1 MKHETADYIEAK
13 HPFQAASPER
23 LKFDVR
29 PSGLLN
35 FEHSSLN
42 LLVSRADVLATT
54 IEARQLSKA
63 FAGPPLFSGL
73 CFHAGAGLLAVKGRN
88 GSGKTTLLK
97 ILASLAHPSAGSVSV
112 RQGEEELSGDRRR
125 LAVGWSGPDL
135 AFYEDFSAPENLLFL
150 SRAGGRP
157 RSAEDLARRLAE
169 VGLAGAMEKRVGAF
183 STGMK
188 QRLKI
193 AFALLF
199 DPPVLLLDEP
209 MIGLD
214 TDGRSIVEGVVEA
227 RRREGL
233 VILASNDPRDFVRP
247 DQVVELGK

>member
-1 MKHETADYIEAK
+1 MKLLL
-13 HPFQAASPER
+13 SP
-23 LKFDVR
+23 
-29 PSGLLN
+29 
-35 FEHSSLN
+35 
-42 LLVSRADVLATT
+42 ADVLATT

-73 CFHAGAGLLAVKGRN
+73 SFRAEKGLVAVKGRN

-97 ILASLAHPSAGSVSV
+97 ILASLAHPSSGSVSV
-112 RQGEEELSGDRRR
+112 RQGDRELSGDERR

-135 AFYEDFSAPENLLFL
+135 AFYEDFSALENLRFL
-150 SRAGGRP
+150 SRAGGRM
-157 RSAEDLARRLAE
+157 AADEDLKRRLE
-169 VGLAGAMEKRVGAF
+169 DVGLAGALGKRVGAF

-199 DPPVLLLDEP
+199 DPPSVLFDEP

-214 TDGRSIVEGVVEA
+214 TDGRAIVERVVTA
-227 RRREGL
+227 RRRDGL
-233 VILASNDPRDFVRP
+233 VILASNDPRDFVEP
-247 DQVVELGK
+247 DQVVELGR

>member
-1 MKHETADYIEAK
+1 
-13 HPFQAASPER
+13 
-23 LKFDVR
+23 VR
-29 PSGLLN
+29 PRLCPAN
-35 FEHSSLN
+35 FEPASVARMS
-42 LLVSRADVLATT
+42 VTT

-73 CFHAGAGLLAVKGRN
+73 SFRAETGFLAVKGRN

-97 ILASLAHPSAGSVSV
+97 ILASLAHPSSGSVSV
-112 RQGEEELSGDRRR
+112 RQGEKELSGDARR
-125 LAVGWSGPDL
+125 LAVGWAGPDL
-135 AFYEDFSAPENLLFL
+135 AFYEDFSALENLLFL

-157 RSAEDLARRLAE
+157 RQAQDLTRRLEE
-169 VGLAGAMEKRVGAF
+169 VGLAGALGKRVGAF

-214 TDGRSIVEGVVEA
+214 TDGRAIVERAVA
-227 RRREGL
+227 AKRRDGL
-233 VILASNDPRDFVRP
+233 VILASNDPRDFVDP
-247 DQVVELGK
+247 DQVVELGNRSG

>member
-1 MKHETADYIEAK
+1 MT
-13 HPFQAASPER
+13 
-23 LKFDVR
+23 
-29 PSGLLN
+29 
-35 FEHSSLN
+35 
-42 LLVSRADVLATT
+42 ATT
-54 IEARQLSKA
+54 IEARQLTKA

-73 CFHAGAGLLAVKGRN
+73 SFRAETGFLAVKGRN

-97 ILASLAHPSAGSVSV
+97 ILASLASPSSGSVSV
-112 RQGEEELSGDRRR
+112 RQGEQELSGDARR

-135 AFYEDFSAPENLLFL
+135 AFYEDFSALENLLFL

-157 RSAEDLARRLAE
+157 REARDLTRRLEE
-169 VGLAGAMEKRVGAF
+169 VGLAGAPGKRVGAF

-199 DPPVLLLDEP
+199 DPPALLLDEP

-214 TDGRSIVEGVVEA
+214 TDGRAIVERVVAA
-227 RRREGL
+227 RRRDGL
-233 VILASNDPRDFVRP
+233 VILASNDPRDFVEP
-247 DQVVELGK
+247 DQVVELGRESGIGNR

>member
-1 MKHETADYIEAK
+1 MNPADHIEGK
-13 HPFQAASPER
+13 HPFQGRLRGDAS
-23 LKFDVR
+23 
-29 PSGLLN
+29 SN
-35 FEHSSLN
+35 FEQGTLN
-42 LLVSRADVLATT
+42 LLRFRADVLATT
-54 IEARQLSKA
+54 IEARQLAKA

-73 CFHAGAGLLAVKGRN
+73 SFRAERGLLAVKGRN

-97 ILASLAHPSAGSVSV
+97 ILASLAHPSSGSVSV
-112 RQGEEELSGDRRR
+112 RQGDRELSGDSRR

-135 AFYEDFSAPENLLFL
+135 AFYEDFSALENLRFL
-150 SRAGGRP
+150 SRAGGLP
-157 RSAEDLARRLAE
+157 AGDEELTRRLAD
-169 VGLAGAMEKRVGAF
+169 VGLAAALGKRVGAF

-199 DPPVLLLDEP
+199 DPPVVLFDEP

-214 TDGRSIVEGVVEA
+214 TDGRAIVEQAVAA
-227 RRREGL
+227 RRRDGL
-233 VILASNDPRDFVRP
+233 VILASNDPRDFVEP

>member
-1 MKHETADYIEAK
+1 M
-13 HPFQAASPER
+13 
-23 LKFDVR
+23 
-29 PSGLLN
+29 
-35 FEHSSLN
+35 
-42 LLVSRADVLATT
+42 LATT
-54 IEARQLSKA
+54 IEARQLAKA

-73 CFHAGAGLLAVKGRN
+73 SFRAEAGLLAVKGRN

-97 ILASLAHPSAGSVSV
+97 ILASLAHPSSGSVSV
-112 RQGEEELSGDRRR
+112 RRGEEELSGDARR

-135 AFYEDFSAPENLLFL
+135 AFYEDFSALENLLFL
-150 SRAGGRP
+150 SRAGGQP
-157 RSAEDLARRLAE
+157 RSAEDLTRRLE
-169 VGLAGAMEKRVGAF
+169 DVGLAGALDRRVGAF

-193 AFALLF
+193 AFAILF

-214 TDGRSIVEGVVEA
+214 TDGRAIVERVVGA

-233 VILASNDPRDFVRP
+233 VILASNDARDFLEP
-247 DQVVELGK
+247 DHVVELGK